1 MILKV
6 LDIEKSFGDRTL
18 FSNVSLF
25 LKRGQK
31 VVLLGPNGCGKT
43 TFLKIVTGEIEPTKG
58 YVEFLGQKM
67 GSIKQFRL
75 TADRTLYEEGLSIFK
90 DAIDAYDKA
99 IDRAINSDMQAYT
112 LFLEKAE
119 SLGVYSAEKKVR
131 EMLYGVGFLQKD
143 FNRRLSTLSAGE
155 ITRLQLA
162 KLLMADPDLLVLD
175 EPGNYL
181 DVYGMLFLKEA
192 LLSLK
197 GAALIATHD
206 RSIMEDVPDEI
217 WDIDFGGIKSYR
229 GNYANFV
236 IQKENFLKTF
246 QSKERDFSRQIKH
259 VHNVIQRYRKWGR
272 EKAIRQA
279 KSKEKLLEKL
289 EKKRE
294 KFKLKRQQAFSSL
307 HFETLGVTEDIVLKV
322 DNLETYAGPKYIGT
336 FTFQIHNSEK
346 VALLGRNG
354 EGKTTILK
362 EIVKNGSCEKNCHVK
377 FGPNTV
383 FAYVDTVG
391 VGFPDGECLFHFPD
405 RSAFSARR
413 EGAGDS
419 RVGRPK
425 ESVLFSIWKLVQ
437 SWPDYE
443 VRKYLGRFGF
453 EGNDVFKSVDSLSGG
468 EFVRFEISKALLKNP
483 NFLIMDEPTNHL
495 DVYMIESLEE
505 TIKNYAGAVLF
516 TTHDLEFAK
525 HIADRFFILQDGNLW
540 IFDDYDYAV
549 DFLKKAVN
557 QKRNRAERLK
567 NSDFERRKSA
577 KNRVKSIEKK
587 LCNYESRFEELE
599 KMVQEI
605 DAQMVIRAAD
615 HVKLGEL
622 VRKRD
627 KIDQE
632 MEELLEKIDV
642 LEKEKSLLEEE
653 AK

>member
-1 MILKV
+1 MILKISDV
-6 LDIEKSFGDRTL
+6 EMSFRDKTL
-18 FSNVSLF
+18 FSGVNLF
-25 LKRGQK
+25 LKKGQK

-58 YVEFLGQKM
+58 HVEFLGQKM

-75 TADRTLYEEGLSIFK
+75 TTNRTLYEEGLSIFK
-90 DAIDAYDKA
+90 DALDAYDKA
-99 IDRAINSDMQAYT
+99 IDRAINADMEAYA
-112 LFLEKAE
+112 LFFEKAE
-119 SLGVYSAEKKVR
+119 SLGVYSAERKVR
-131 EMLYGVGFLQKD
+131 EMLYGMGFLQKD
-143 FNRRLSTLSAGE
+143 FNRQLSTLSAGE

-162 KLLMADPDLLVLD
+162 KLLMAAPDLLVLD

-197 GAALIATHD
+197 GAVLIATHD
-206 RSIMEDVPDEI
+206 RSIMEDVPDEV
-217 WDIDFGGIKSYR
+217 WDIDFGGIKSYH

-236 IQKENFLKTF
+236 IQKENFLRSF
-246 QSKERDFSRQIKH
+246 QSKERDLGKQIKH
-259 VHNVIQRYRKWGR
+259 IHNVVQRYRKWGR

-289 EKKRE
+289 EKERE
-294 KFKLKRQQAFSSL
+294 KFKLKRQQVFSDL
-307 HFETLGVTEDIVLKV
+307 HFETSGVTEDIVLKV
-322 DNLETYAGPKYIGT
+322 DKLETYAGTKYIGN
-336 FTFQIHNSEK
+336 FTFQIHNGEK

-354 EGKTTILK
+354 VGKTTVLK
-362 EIVKNGSCEKNCHVK
+362 EIVKNGLHEKNCHVE

-391 VGFPDGECLFHFPD
+391 HGTGEN
-405 RSAFSARR
+405 
-413 EGAGDS
+413 
-419 RVGRPK
+419 RVERAK
-425 ESVLFSIWKLVQ
+425 ESILSSIWKLVQ

-453 EGNDVFKSVDSLSGG
+453 VGDDVFKSVNSLSGG

-505 TIKNYAGAVLF
+505 TLKNYAGAVLF

-525 HIADRFFILQDGNLW
+525 HIADRFFILQEGNLW
-540 IFDDYDYAV
+540 IFDDYDLAV

-557 QKRNRAERLK
+557 SKRTTADHLRS
-567 NSDFERRKSA
+567 SDFERRKSA

-587 LCNYESRFEELE
+587 LYDCESRFEELE
-599 KMVQEI
+599 KMVRVIET
-605 DAQMVIRAAD
+605 QMEMQATD
-615 HVKLGEL
+615 HIKLEEL
-622 VRKRD
+622 ARKRD
-627 KIDQE
+627 KIDRE
-632 MEELLEKIDV
+632 MEELLEKIDA
-642 LEKEKSLLEEE
+642 LEAEKSFLEEE
-653 AK
+653 A